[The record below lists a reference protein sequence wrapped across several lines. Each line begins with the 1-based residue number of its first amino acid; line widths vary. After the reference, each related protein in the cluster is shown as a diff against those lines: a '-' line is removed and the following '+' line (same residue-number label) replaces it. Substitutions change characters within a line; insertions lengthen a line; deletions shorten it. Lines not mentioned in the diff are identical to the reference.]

1 VIEQAYTLGELVG
14 LPVWCEDEAGPYQ
27 AIPQPGASW
36 APMSEP
42 VTQAHEYF
50 RGGTAKL
57 LTLFRPATGEVRAQ
71 PVTQTTNA
79 VLHPWLE
86 GELSVLLPP
95 KPAASSSE
103 TSAEPPAAW
112 LPSEVAGEAL
122 CPIGVPVDQEEP
134 PFWRSWLTWGWTPE
148 RLAEYTQQAT
158 CTVVLL
164 LVLDNLKGHY
174 TKKFVAWCLERG
186 IALLYTPLGGS
197 WLNMAEAI
205 QRILIRRALDGQHYQ
220 SATALMAALTA
231 VVQGW
236 NRAPTPFHWGG
247 KRRERRRRAKERRHA
262 LGGARVYTRRPI
274 SDRRMKQLL
283 ACGSGSCHDK

>member
-1 VIEQAYTLGELVG
+1 MG

-27 AIPQPGASW
+27 AIPQPGPSW
-36 APMSEP
+36 AQTGEP
-42 VTQAHEYF
+42 TTQDHEYF

-57 LTLFRPATGEVRAQ
+57 LTLFRPATGTVRAQ

-86 GELSVLLPP
+86 GELAALLPP
-95 KPAASSSE
+95 ESESAPLNSADAAGSEPAGLPPETAGDAPRPCEPVSQEDAS
-103 TSAEPPAAW
+103 AYWQRWP
-112 LPSEVAGEAL
+112 
-122 CPIGVPVDQEEP
+122 
-134 PFWRSWLTWGWTPE
+134 TWGWTPE
-148 RLAEYTQQAT
+148 RVAEYTAQAAHAI
-158 CTVVLL
+158 VLL

-174 TKKFVAWCLERG
+174 TKEFVAWCLERG

-205 QRILIRRALDGQHYQ
+205 QRILIRRALVGQHYK
-220 SATALMAALTA
+220 SATELMAALTA

-283 ACGSGSCHDK
+283 ACGSGCCHDK